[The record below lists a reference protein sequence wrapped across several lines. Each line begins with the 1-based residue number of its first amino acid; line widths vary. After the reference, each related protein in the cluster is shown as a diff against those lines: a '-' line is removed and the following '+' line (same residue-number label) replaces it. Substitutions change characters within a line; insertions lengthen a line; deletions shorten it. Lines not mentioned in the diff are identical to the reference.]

1 MLHCL
6 SLNTSS
12 TNSAAPPPPPPP
24 SPSDFHSQG
33 NLDQPQ
39 VHPMHITC
47 LSKCANQFFFFF
59 FFYTGNSPT
68 FNLSRE
74 YALTVHTNSYNEMWS
89 IIHPTTSEEQLQ
101 VQEYNGEI
109 HHLLLAEVL
118 HPNREC
124 VEEALR
130 HAESNSLTALVK
142 DYFNHSENAANLCLL
157 FHHSVIN
164 ARSLYAPLHAL
175 FQVHP
180 LESSLSQSQC
190 DHVFN
195 LLLEFDSLNSPFPST
210 DSYSFDE
217 MRQCFSQ
224 LKQQLDRCLR
234 KSRSRI
240 RLIRCATTSSAV
252 CFICTAV
259 GVAVSAVA
267 LASHALVPLVAGTLC
282 CTTCL
287 PQNCNKKEVAHIA
300 QLDAAAMGT
309 YKLDKE
315 LDTIDRLVAHL
326 RNAVDNDKSLIRLGL
341 ERGNEKHAIQ
351 VVMKRLQ
358 SDHPNFLHLLKDLEE
373 HICLCFIT
381 INKARALLLQE
392 IILHQSCD
400 P

>member
-12 TNSAAPPPPPPP
+12 TNSAAPPP
-24 SPSDFHSQG
+24 SDFHSQG
-33 NLDQPQ
+33 N
-39 VHPMHITC
+39 
-47 LSKCANQFFFFF
+47 
-59 FFYTGNSPT
+59 SPT
-68 FNLSRE
+68 VNLSRE

-109 HHLLLAEVL
+109 HHHHHHLLLAEVL

-130 HAESNSLTALVK
+130 HAKSNSLTALVK

-157 FHHSVIN
+157 FHRSVIN

-195 LLLEFDSLNSPFPST
+195 LLLEFDSLDNPFPST

-224 LKQQLDRCLR
+224 LKQQLDRCLH

-282 CTTCL
+282 CTACL
-287 PQNCNKKEVAHIA
+287 PQKCNKKEVAHIA

-315 LDTIDRLVAHL
+315 LDTIDRLVARL